1 MNTKLAILKN
11 LLFER
16 NMLVEVSHLVQT
28 NHLKIKALIH
38 FHKHFLKQQSTG
50 L

>member
-16 NMLVEVSHLVQT
+16 NMLVEVSHLVQI
-28 NHLKIKALIH
+28 NHLKIKVLIH
-38 FHKHFLKQQSTG
+38 SHKHF
-50 L
+50 